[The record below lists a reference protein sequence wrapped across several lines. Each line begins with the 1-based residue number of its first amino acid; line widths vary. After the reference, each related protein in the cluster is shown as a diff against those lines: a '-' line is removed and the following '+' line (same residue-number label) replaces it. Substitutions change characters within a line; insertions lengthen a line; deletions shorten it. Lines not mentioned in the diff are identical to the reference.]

1 MVNKAH
7 CLGVYVYS
15 FLLDFLPPGLPPDLL
30 LQSHIS
36 LPSTLQVRL
45 FENTKKMLEMM
56 DNLSV
61 LSRSMFHVPCTKP
74 SLGSLHK
81 YVQLPINKNEMCTR
95 SSCVTPP
102 KHIPIRSHTR
112 ITTVLGVLC

>member
-45 FENTKKMLEMM
+45 FLKDLNVITK
-56 DNLSV
+56 
-61 LSRSMFHVPCTKP
+61 T
-74 SLGSLHK
+74 
-81 YVQLPINKNEMCTR
+81 QKNA
-95 SSCVTPP
+95 
-102 KHIPIRSHTR
+102 
-112 ITTVLGVLC
+112 